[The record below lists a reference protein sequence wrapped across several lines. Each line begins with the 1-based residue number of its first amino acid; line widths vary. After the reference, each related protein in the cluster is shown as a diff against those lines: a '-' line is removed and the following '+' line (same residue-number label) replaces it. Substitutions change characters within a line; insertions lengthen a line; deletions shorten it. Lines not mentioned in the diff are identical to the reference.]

1 MTGPIKNL
9 RIAVDHGNRNIKS
22 LHFVFTS
29 GINVLDKKPARGEK
43 FLQYGGKYY
52 TLSEKRIPYQRDKT
66 TDDRFY
72 VLTLF
77 AIAMELEH
85 SERVQENDM
94 VQVDLSIGLPPKHY
108 AELCDKYEGYFKAA
122 GIVQEINYNGK
133 HYHACIR
140 NVRAFP
146 QDYAALVTILN
157 DINAIPKAVGIDIG
171 GFTTDYLLIR
181 RGKTDMDFCDS
192 LEMGVITMYNEI
204 RSKINSEY
212 DMLLEDSDIDS
223 IINGE
228 TDYYDNSV
236 VKQVENLVQDF
247 VTDLLASIRERGIDT
262 RSTFTIFIGGGALL
276 LRSFLKKADRLGKYR
291 FIDDL
296 KANAIGFDILYR
308 MTMGRDLRE

>member
-1 MTGPIKNL
+1 
-9 RIAVDHGNRNIKS
+9 
-22 LHFVFTS
+22 
-29 GINVLDKKPARGEK
+29 
-43 FLQYGGKYY
+43 
-52 TLSEKRIPYQRDKT
+52 
-66 TDDRFY
+66 
-72 VLTLF
+72 
-77 AIAMELEH
+77 
-85 SERVQENDM
+85 
-94 VQVDLSIGLPPKHY
+94 
-108 AELCDKYEGYFKAA
+108 
-122 GIVQEINYNGK
+122 
-133 HYHACIR
+133 
-140 NVRAFP
+140 
-146 QDYAALVTILN
+146 
-157 DINAIPKAVGIDIG
+157 
-171 GFTTDYLLIR
+171 
-181 RGKTDMDFCDS
+181 MDFCDS

-262 RSTFTIFIGGGALL
+262 RSTYTIFIGGGALL